1 MARIFQAEQK
11 IINLIL
17 LKEVLNLNM
26 NNQTQNQNLT
36 GTSQMPAQIS
46 HGGHELFDAHE
57 AIGGLVGGLEQYMIY
72 EQYVQ
77 DPQLKTM
84 MNQHKSF
91 LTQLY
96 NTVVETLKTGNEPTV
111 KTQTYN
117 MASSND
123 VLYGMT
129 PSQPKKPAQSLNEIN
144 DECVT
149 GFIMGVLK
157 SNASAFTMAA
167 LETTNPVLRRVF
179 ADSIPNVIEMAYEV
193 FLYQNKHQY
202 YQVPQLKQEDMQ
214 NYINSFAP
222 IQGTMPH

>member
-1 MARIFQAEQK
+1 M
-11 IINLIL
+11 NM
-17 LKEVLNLNM
+17 M
-26 NNQTQNQNLT
+26 NNQQQTQNLT

-57 AIGGLVGGLEQYMIY
+57 AISGLVGGMEQYMIY

-84 MNQHKSF
+84 MQQHKAF
-91 LTQLY
+91 LTQTY
-96 NTVVETLKTGNEPTV
+96 NTLVETLKTGNEPSV

-117 MASSND
+117 MATGND

-129 PSQPKKPAQSLNEIN
+129 PSQPKKPAQSVSEIN
-144 DECVT
+144 DECVS
-149 GFIMGVLK
+149 GFMMGCLK
-157 SNASAFTMAA
+157 SSASAFTMAA

-179 ADSIPNVIEMAYEV
+179 ADSIPNIIEMAYEV

-202 YQVPQLKQEDMQ
+202 YQVPQLKPEDMQ

-222 IQGTMPH
+222 VQGTMPH